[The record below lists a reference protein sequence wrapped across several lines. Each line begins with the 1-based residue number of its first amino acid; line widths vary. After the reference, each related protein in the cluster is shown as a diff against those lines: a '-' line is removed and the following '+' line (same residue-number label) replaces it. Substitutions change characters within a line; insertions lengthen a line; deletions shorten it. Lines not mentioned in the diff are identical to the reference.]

1 MDEQAVIAVLRRVLD
16 PEHPINIVDMG
27 LVRPE
32 DVTITENEVHVEF
45 KPTSPV
51 CPMGSVIGMLIRK
64 ALEDASPGM
73 RVVVRLKPGSHL
85 QEAACNGMINDDQQY
100 QSTIAKLAAN
110 GHLDRLILKE

>member
-1 MDEQAVIAVLRRVLD
+1 MDKQTVITVLRRVLD

-32 DVTITENEVHVEF
+32 DVTITENEIQVEF

-51 CPMGSVIGMLIRK
+51 CPMGAVIGMLIRK
-64 ALEDASPGM
+64 ALEDASPGV

-85 QEAACNGMINDDQQY
+85 QEAACNGMISDDQQY
-100 QSTIAKLAAN
+100 QETIEKLAAG